1 MPVYK
6 LCKTE
11 QSANRQRALEQ
22 GLLQAMLTSQYDE
35 ISVSDLCA
43 RLEIPRKAFYR
54 YFDGK
59 EGALH
64 ALIDH
69 TLMSYELYS
78 VAYLDSEKR
87 TLERDLEQFFRFWI
101 QQKPLLDA
109 MRRSGLSGVLIERA
123 IAQATSEL
131 AIPRRFLVA
140 EEERMQEHVTMFGIC
155 GLMSLVLQWHHDG
168 YQDSPRFM
176 ASVAVRLLTRP
187 LFPDAEKLV

>member
-1 MPVYK
+1 MYK

-11 QSANRQRALEQ
+11 QSADRQRALEQ
-22 GLLQAMLTSQYDE
+22 GLLQAMLISQYDE
-35 ISVSDLCA
+35 ISVSDLC
-43 RLEIPRKAFYR
+43 LLLNIPRKAFYR

-69 TLMSYELYS
+69 TLMSYESFPVIY
-78 VAYLDSEKR
+78 AAGEKR
-87 TLERDLEQFFRFWI
+87 TLERDLEQFFLFWI

-109 MRRSGLSGVLIERA
+109 MRRSNLSGVLIERA
-123 IAQATSEL
+123 IAQASLEITF
-131 AIPRRFLVA
+131 PKRFLQA

-155 GLMSLVLQWHHDG
+155 GLMSMVLQWHHSG
-168 YQDSPRFM
+168 YAESAHFM

-187 LFPDAEKLV
+187 LFPNAEKLL

>member
-1 MPVYK
+1 MYK

-22 GLLQAMLTSQYDE
+22 GLLQAMLTCQYDE

-43 RLEIPRKAFYR
+43 QLNIPRKAFYR

-69 TLMSYELYS
+69 TLMSYEFFPA
-78 VAYLDSEKR
+78 AYMEGEKR
-87 TLERDLEQFFRFWI
+87 TLERDLEQFFLFWI

-123 IAQATSEL
+123 IAQAFLEL
-131 AIPRRFLVA
+131 SIPKRFLQA
-140 EEERMQEHVTMFGIC
+140 EDERMQEHVTMFGIC
-155 GLMSLVLQWHHDG
+155 GLMAMVLQWHHSG
-168 YQDSPRFM
+168 YGESAAFM

-187 LFPDAEKLV
+187 LFPNAENLI

>member
-1 MPVYK
+1 MYK

-11 QSANRQRALEQ
+11 ESAARQRALEQ
-22 GLLQAMLTSQYDE
+22 GLLQAMLTRPYEE

-43 RLEIPRKAFYR
+43 RLDIPRKAFYR

-69 TLMSYELYS
+69 TFLSYESFS
-78 VAYLDSEKR
+78 VARLGGPKR
-87 TLERDLEQFFRFWI
+87 TLEGDLEQFFRFWI

-109 MRRSGLSGVLIERA
+109 IRRSSLSGVLIERA
-123 IAQATSEL
+123 IVNATSGL
-131 AIPRRFLVA
+131 TIPKRFLEL
-140 EEERMQEHVTMFGIC
+140 EEERMLEHVTMFGIC
-155 GLMSLVLQWHHDG
+155 GLMAMVLQWHHTG
-168 YQDSPRFM
+168 YSESARFM

-187 LFPDAEKLV
+187 LFPDAEKRI

>member
-1 MPVYK
+1 MYK

-22 GLLQAMLTSQYDE
+22 GLLQAMLISQYDE
-35 ISVSDLCA
+35 ISVSDLC
-43 RLEIPRKAFYR
+43 LLLNIPRKAFYR

-69 TLMSYELYS
+69 TLMAYESFPVVY
-78 VAYLDSEKR
+78 AEGEKR
-87 TLERDLEQFFRFWI
+87 TLERDLEQFFLFWI

-109 MRRSGLSGVLIERA
+109 MRRSNLSGVLIERA
-123 IAQATSEL
+123 IAQASLEMTF
-131 AIPRRFLVA
+131 PKRFLQA
-140 EEERMQEHVTMFGIC
+140 EEERMQAHVTMFGIC
-155 GLMSLVLQWHHDG
+155 GLMSMVLQWHHSG
-168 YQDSPRFM
+168 YAESARFM

-187 LFPDAEKLV
+187 LFPDAEKLL